1 MTLIM
6 KILSK
11 SKNSLHPL
19 VRIMSN
25 MNNKGDKIEK
35 EKVSLNSRH
44 KISFEMFCKAG
55 TYVFPYFS
63 RINKNKI
70 TRTILV
76 KSHPVRMEI
85 ESSISNQ
92 LNVTISSKIEIEKEI
107 EDSIIRWIEF
117 VFDLNNSYEKPI
129 ENLQDLAEKYNF
141 SPPDSIPYIAV
152 HSPDEMLLN
161 AVLSQNTTG
170 NFYVTMTQLIAKKFG
185 QKFVL
190 DNDISYVY
198 PSIKGNL
205 EKQSIEELSK
215 CKIGYR
221 TKFIPYLANFLTKFP
236 KAIQNLPNGEILKK
250 LRKIKGIG
258 EYSARSFLI
267 YHLKRFDV
275 VFLDSW
281 VKSSFHSIFN
291 LPKSISMRNFEEFC
305 EKNLSP
311 EPALQLVYILTCIE

>member
-1 MTLIM
+1 MTLEQ
-6 KILSK
+6 KILNK
-11 SKNSLHPL
+11 SKDILRPL
-19 VRIMSN
+19 VKIMIN
-25 MNNKGDKIEK
+25 MNNEK
-35 EKVSLNSRH
+35 EKFPKKRVFLNSNH

-63 RINKNKI
+63 KINIKKI
-70 TRTILV
+70 TRTISVNSL
-76 KSHPVRMEI
+76 PVRMEI

-92 LNVTISSKIEIEKEI
+92 LNVTISSKIELTKEI
-107 EDSIIRWIEF
+107 QDSIIRWIEF
-117 VFDLNNSYEKPI
+117 VFDLKNSYEKPI
-129 ENLQDLAEKYNF
+129 ANLQDLAEKYKF
-141 SPPDSIPYIAV
+141 SPPETIPFIAV

-190 DNDISYVY
+190 DNDISYIY

-205 EKQSIEELSK
+205 ENQSIEELST

-236 KAIQNLPNGEILKK
+236 KAIQNLSNEELLKVLK
-250 LRKIKGIG
+250 KIKGIG

-291 LPKSISMRNFEEFC
+291 LPKSISMRKFEEFC
-305 EKNLSP
+305 KKNLSP

>member
-1 MTLIM
+1 MHNEGK
-6 KILSK
+6 KISK
-11 SKNSLHPL
+11 
-19 VRIMSN
+19 RQI
-25 MNNKGDKIEK
+25 
-35 EKVSLNSRH
+35 SLNSKH
-44 KISFEMFCKAG
+44 EISFEMFCRAG

-63 RINKNKI
+63 NINKKMI

-92 LNVTISSKIEIEKEI
+92 LNVTLSSNTEITKEI
-107 EDSIIRWIEF
+107 ENSIIRWIEF
-117 VFDLNNSYEKPI
+117 VFDLKNSYEKPI
-129 ENLQDLAEKYNF
+129 ANLQDLAEKF
-141 SPPDSIPYIAV
+141 SFKPPKSIPFIAV

-185 QKFVL
+185 QKLVL
-190 DNDISYVY
+190 EDEISYVY

-205 EKQSIEELSK
+205 EIQPIEELST

-236 KAIQNLPNGEILKK
+236 KSIENLHNEEILKSLK
-250 LRKIKGIG
+250 GIKGIG

-281 VKSSFHSIFN
+281 VKSTFHSIFN
-291 LPKSISMRNFEEFC
+291 LPKSLSIRKFEEFC
-305 EKNLSP
+305 IKNMSP
-311 EPALQLVYILTCIE
+311 EPALQLVYILTCVE